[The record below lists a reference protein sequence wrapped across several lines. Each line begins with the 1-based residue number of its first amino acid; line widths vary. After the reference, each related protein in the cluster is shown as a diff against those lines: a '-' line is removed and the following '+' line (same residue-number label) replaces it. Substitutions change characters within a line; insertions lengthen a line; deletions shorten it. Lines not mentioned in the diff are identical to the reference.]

1 MTLTP
6 VKVLYVNKNTKYS
19 NILCFVITFIKKT
32 HQINFKAFNFSV
44 SVFILK
50 NFLLEK
56 YGIMLSFFRYYVNML
71 ESVIIFFC
79 YYYRFVITFIEK
91 LHYINFKAVNLSSNG
106 FILKNFL
113 LEKYGILCLFFRYK
127 NIYTI
132 SLLHYIVITVLCYYF
147 NMPFAAPVIP
157 IPDSMPCSRTDPA
170 PLPKNFLT
178 F

>member
-56 YGIMLSFFRYYVNML
+56 YGIMLSFFRYYINMS
-71 ESVIIFFC
+71 ESVIIFF
-79 YYYRFVITFIEK
+79 VITID
-91 LHYINFKAVNLSSNG
+91 LLLLLS
-106 FILKNFL
+106 KNFTIL
-113 LEKYGILCLFFRYK
+113 ILRLSIYRVMDLYLKTFFSKNMAYYVCFFGIKIYIQYRYY
-127 NIYTI
+127 II
-132 SLLHYIVITVLCYYF
+132 SLLLFYVIT
-147 NMPFAAPVIP
+147 
-157 IPDSMPCSRTDPA
+157 
-170 PLPKNFLT
+170 
-178 F
+178 